1 MKKTKTYLSLL
12 LVVILIISM
21 LTGCS
26 APGNTGSGSEN
37 SNSAGNTGTPQAD
50 GERTLKI
57 RKTTSLVSTDWEKTT
72 ASEDMQIIWIQVFEG
87 LYGMNE
93 GKGGYYN
100 ELAKDIKISDD
111 QLIYTISL
119 VDATFHNG
127 DKLKASDVVFS
138 YNRAMKNSRF
148 NYLTNMIDTVKAID
162 DKTVEMTLKYPYSA
176 IAHTFFSIKI
186 SSEREVTEA
195 GEAFGTVPHT
205 AGTGPYRV
213 SGYDPASGIKLTA
226 YENYW
231 RGAADIKNVE
241 YVVIT
246 EDSAAVIAYE
256 NGEIDYIHNAP
267 TAEWDSLV
275 AASKGNNEMVKGNSI
290 RTLNINWQSK
300 VNNSILSN
308 EYVRQAI
315 FYAVNKE
322 NIMKAATNGYGAVAY
337 EYIPSEYCATS
348 PAAKDGGFK
357 IYDYDPGKAKSLL
370 LQAGYTEDDIKKG
383 IDVGKLTTYGAQT
396 GEKAKAATV
405 VQANLAAV
413 GLKCEV
419 EVADVAIISPRLHA
433 FDYDICIFGDSGNF
447 DYNNIRQQV
456 HSESVGMNVVNYAA
470 DNSPL
475 DYKRVEELC
484 TLGVSTN
491 DVAKRLEYYTELW
504 RRVMDSATI
513 MPLLNMPIGIV
524 WSGAIDPG
532 VLSPSYYHIY
542 DFSWK

>member
-1 MKKTKTYLSLL
+1 MKKVTKSYLAFLL
-12 LVVILIISM
+12 AVVMIASM

-26 APGNTGSGSEN
+26 SGNDTSAPNPST
-37 SNSAGNTGTPQAD
+37 TPAPAEQAED
-50 GERTLKI
+50 KILKI
-57 RKTTSLVSTDWEKTT
+57 RKTTSMVSTDWEKTT
-72 ASEDMQIIWIQVFEG
+72 ATEDIQIIWIQVFEG

-100 ELAKDIKISDD
+100 ELAKDIKVSDD
-111 QLIYTISL
+111 QLVYTIAL
-119 VDATFHNG
+119 EDATFQNG

-138 YNRAMKNSRF
+138 YDRAMKNSRF
-148 NYLTNMIDTVKAID
+148 NYLTNMIESIKAVD
-162 DKTVEMTLKYPYSA
+162 DMTVEFKLKYPYAA

-205 AGTGPYRV
+205 AGTGPYYI
-213 SGYDPASGIKLTA
+213 SGYDPASGVKLTA

-231 RGAADIKNVE
+231 RGAPKIKNVE

-256 NGEIDYIHNAP
+256 NGEIDYMHNAP
-267 TAEWDSLV
+267 TAEWEAIV
-275 AASKGNNEMVKGNSI
+275 AASGGNNDMIKGNSI
-290 RTLNINWQSK
+290 RTFNINWQSP
-300 VNNSILSN
+300 VNNGILGN
-308 EYVRQAI
+308 EKVRQAI
-315 FYAVNKE
+315 FYAINKE
-322 NIMKAATNGYGAVAY
+322 NVMKAATNGFGAVAY

-348 PAAKDGGFK
+348 PPASAGGFK
-357 IYDYDPGKAKSLL
+357 IYDYDPAKVKSLL
-370 LQAGYTEDDIKKG
+370 MEAGYSENEIKNG
-383 IDVGKLTTYGAQT
+383 IYIGKLTTYGAQT

-405 VQANLAAV
+405 IQANLAEV
-413 GLKCEV
+413 GLKCDV

-433 FDYDICIFGDSGNF
+433 YDYDICIFGDSGNF

-491 DVAKRLEYYTELW
+491 DVEKRLEYYTELW
-504 RRVMDSATI
+504 SRVMDSATI
-513 MPLLNMPIGIV
+513 MPLLNMPIGIA
-524 WSGAIDPG
+524 WSGAVDPG

-542 DFSWK
+542 DFTWK

>member
-1 MKKTKTYLSLL
+1 MKKIKAYLTLL
-12 LVVILIISM
+12 LVVLMISS
-21 LTGCS
+21 LFTGCGS
-26 APGNTGSGSEN
+26 SSNTNQGSTNENTPGSNTNQNSE
-37 SNSAGNTGTPQAD
+37 D
-50 GERTLKI
+50 KVLRI

-100 ELAKDIKISDD
+100 ELAKDIKVSDD
-111 QLIYTISL
+111 QLVYTISL
-119 VDATFHNG
+119 VDATFQNG
-127 DKLKASDVVFS
+127 DSLKASDVVFS
-138 YNRAMKNSRF
+138 YDRAMKNSRF
-148 NYLTNMIDTVKAID
+148 NYLTNMIDNVKAAD
-162 DKTVEMTLKYPYSA
+162 DKTVEITLKYPYSA

-186 SSEREVTEA
+186 SSEREVSEA

-205 AGTGPYRV
+205 AGTGPYII
-213 SGYDPASGIKLTA
+213 SEYDPASGVKLKA

-231 RGAADIKNVE
+231 GGAANVKDVE

-256 NGEIDYIHNAP
+256 NDELAYIHNAP
-267 TAEWDSLV
+267 TAEWDALV
-275 AASKGNNEMVKGNSI
+275 AASEGNNEMIKGNSI

-300 VNNSILSN
+300 SNGGILGN
-308 EYVRQAI
+308 EYIRQAI
-315 FYAVNKE
+315 FYAVNKD
-322 NIMKAATNGYGAVAY
+322 NVMKAATNGYGAVAN

-357 IYDYDPGKAKSLL
+357 VYDYDPETAKSLIK
-370 LQAGYTEDDIKKG
+370 QAGYTDEDIKNG
-383 IDVGKLTTYGAQT
+383 IYVGKLTTYGAQT

-405 VQANLAAV
+405 IQANLAEV
-413 GLKCEV
+413 GLKCDV

-433 FDYDICIFGDSGNF
+433 YDYDISIFGDSGNF

-491 DVAKRLEYYTELW
+491 DTAKRLEYYTELW
-504 RRVMDSATI
+504 SRVMDSATI

-524 WSGAIDPG
+524 WSADLDPG

-542 DFSWK
+542 DFTWK